1 MGQHQG
7 SALSP
12 FLLAVVMTG
21 LTDEVKQES
30 SWIIMFADDVV
41 ICSESRAEVE
51 GRRKPRNVEVC
62 FGEKRQKR
70 PVEARHNRCV

>member
-51 GRRKPRNVEVC
+51 GRR
-62 FGEKRQKR
+62 
-70 PVEARHNRCV
+70 

>member
-12 FLLAVVMTG
+12 FLLAVVMNG

-51 GRRKPRNVEVC
+51 ESLERWKYALEREGMKTSRSKT
-62 FGEKRQKR
+62 
-70 PVEARHNRCV
+70 